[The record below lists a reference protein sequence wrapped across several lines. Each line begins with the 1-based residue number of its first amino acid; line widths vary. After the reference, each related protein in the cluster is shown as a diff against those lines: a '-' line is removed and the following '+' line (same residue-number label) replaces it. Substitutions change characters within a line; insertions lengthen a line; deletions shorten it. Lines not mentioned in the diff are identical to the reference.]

1 MFAVHLGAV
10 LTFDASVIGFC
21 LAACILLWS
30 AYGMTD
36 EEIGRIG
43 VVAAA
48 FFVATLV
55 HFPIGVGSVHL
66 LLNGVAGVILGRRA
80 PLALIVGLLLQAV
93 LFAHGSLMSLGVNAV
108 VYCLPAMLARPIL
121 MTTRKL
127 PAWWRG
133 GLVGGV
139 VALLTVVGSALA
151 LRLGGELGVR
161 AAAPVALVM
170 NLPVVGVE
178 AVVVGFVASYL
189 SVARPE
195 WLAA

>member
-21 LAACILLWS
+21 LTACLLMWS
-30 AYGMTD
+30 AYGMAD
-36 EEIGRIG
+36 EEIGRVG

-55 HFPIGVGSVHL
+55 HFPTGVGSVHL

-80 PLALIVGLLLQAV
+80 PLALIVGLLLQAL

-108 VYCLPAMLARPIL
+108 VYCLPALLVRPIL
-121 MTTRKL
+121 MATRRL
-127 PAWWRG
+127 PAFWRG
-133 GLVGGV
+133 CVVGGV
-139 VALLTVVGSALA
+139 VALLTVIGSALA
-151 LRLGGELGVR
+151 LRFGGELSVQ
-161 AAAPVALVM
+161 AAAPVALAM

-178 AVVVGFVASYL
+178 AVVVGFVVSYL